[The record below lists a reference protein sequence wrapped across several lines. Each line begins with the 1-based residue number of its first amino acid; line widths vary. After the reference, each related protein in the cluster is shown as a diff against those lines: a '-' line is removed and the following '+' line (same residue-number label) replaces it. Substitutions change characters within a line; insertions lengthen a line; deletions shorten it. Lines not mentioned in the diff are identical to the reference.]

1 LVRIRLANDQVQKLK
16 PALTQAGTREIGGQ
30 LFGEQLAPS
39 DFRITELTVQARRG
53 SFARFMVDLLQAARD
68 ALRFFDRTEHRYT
81 RFNYIGEWHSHPS
94 FEIKPSPTDVQ
105 TMVDLVTDPAFRGS
119 FAIMLIVRLDAD
131 VVSAGAWLFDPQGTA
146 RAIDLET
153 GSER

>member
-1 LVRIRLANDQVQKLK
+1 MRIRLADDQIQKLK
-16 PALTQAGTREIGGQ
+16 PALVQAGKREIGGQ
-30 LFGEQLAPS
+30 LFGEQLALS
-39 DFRITELTVQARRG
+39 DFRITELTIQARRG

-68 ALRFFDRTEHRYT
+68 ALSFFDRTEHRYT

-105 TMVDLVTDPAFRGS
+105 TMVDLVTDPTFRGS
-119 FAIMLIVRLDAD
+119 FAIMMIVRLDGD
-131 VVSAGAWLFDPQGTA
+131 VVSTGAWLFDPQGAA

-153 GSER
+153 GCGR